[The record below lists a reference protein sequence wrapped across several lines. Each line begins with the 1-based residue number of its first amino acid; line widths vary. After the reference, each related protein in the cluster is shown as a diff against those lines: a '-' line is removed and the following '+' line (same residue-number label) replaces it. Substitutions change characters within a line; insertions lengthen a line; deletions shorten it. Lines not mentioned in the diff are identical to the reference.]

1 MQVHLMSS
9 DGTDDVVGVF
19 PAQPTYKEIES
30 AVKEVSSSLLP
41 CCASFSIFS
50 SMYPG

>member
-30 AVKEVSSSLLP
+30 AVKEVSSSLFP
-41 CCASFSIFS
+41 CSASFSIFS